1 MTAANRERDNGWIPP
16 ARHDSSRPPLIRA
29 THSSQ
34 AMPRPILAGVCSGIS
49 VHIGLHVWTI
59 RAICLLLCTVGIG
72 ILLYVWFAVT
82 MQVDRGRSTSRSD
95 GALATPLTRST
106 FSARSKGV
114 SAQLLAAGLIAIG
127 LATVLAI
134 LVALNVAQAVDIPA
148 ILASIVGL
156 ALVWSQSA
164 SRRKKLSALNI
175 VLIAAGV
182 AFFLL
187 GIFALFFGST
197 SRFLVTRSLFVGVVL
212 IGGLIFA
219 VAPLWLRA
227 STNLSATREQQVRD
241 AERADIAA
249 HLHDS
254 VLQTLTLIR
263 AHAQDPTRVS
273 ALALRQERELRSWLY
288 TGHHEVSDSFAA
300 ALRESVENVESR
312 YGVPIEVVSVGDCV
326 PTVQALALVA
336 ATTEAATNAVRH
348 GRPPVT
354 IYAEVGS
361 ISLDVYVKD
370 QGEGFDVDTIP
381 DDRHGIRHSIIGRID
396 RVGGTVT
403 IRRLSS
409 GTEIHMNVP
418 IDEGDAAPSETTE
431 N

>member
-1 MTAANRERDNGWIPP
+1 
-16 ARHDSSRPPLIRA
+16 
-29 THSSQ
+29 
-34 AMPRPILAGVCSGIS
+34 MPRPILAGVCSGIS
-49 VHIGLHVWTI
+49 VHIGLNVWI
-59 RAICLLLCTVGIG
+59 VRAICLLLCTVGIG

-82 MQVDRGRSTSRSD
+82 MQMDRGRRTSRSD

-254 VLQTLTLIR
+254 VL
-263 AHAQDPTRVS
+263 
-273 ALALRQERELRSWLY
+273 ALRQERELRSWLY

-370 QGEGFDVDTIP
+370 QGEGFDLDTIP

-418 IDEGDAAPSETTE
+418 IDEGDPAPSETTE